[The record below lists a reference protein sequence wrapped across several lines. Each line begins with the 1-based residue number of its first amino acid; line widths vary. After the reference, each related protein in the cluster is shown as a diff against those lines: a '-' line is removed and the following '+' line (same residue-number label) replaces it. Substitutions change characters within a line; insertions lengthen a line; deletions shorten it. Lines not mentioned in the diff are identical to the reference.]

1 MEGCWN
7 KNNMK
12 WEHVRKEHMIH
23 KTRCNTKNK
32 QRLMH
37 GVEEVVSLVA
47 GRRDEVWGKKK
58 RPTWIAVGMRYYVG
72 HCD

>member
-58 RPTWIAVGMRYYVG
+58 KTNLDRSGNAVLCGPL
-72 HCD
+72 